1 MIFILPLFLFSREV
15 FIIKQSCKAIVSRLR
30 KKYPKGTR
38 VRLVKMD
45 DPQSPAT
52 GTLGTIQGIDDM
64 GNILVA
70 WDTGSSLSLIYNVDK
85 WKVVS
90 WSVK

>member
-1 MIFILPLFLFSREV
+1 MIFISPLFLFSREV
-15 FIIKQSCKAIVSRLR
+15 FIIKQLCKAIVSRLR

-38 VRLVKMD
+38 VRLIEMN

-52 GTLGTIQGIDDM
+52 GTLGTVRGIDDM

-70 WDTGSSLSLIYNVDK
+70 WDTGGSLSLIYNVDK

-90 WSVK
+90 

>member
-1 MIFILPLFLFSREV
+1 MIFISPLFLFSREV
-15 FIIKQSCKAIVSRLR
+15 FIIKQPCKAIVSRLR

-38 VRLVKMD
+38 VRLIEMN

-52 GTLGTIQGIDDM
+52 GTLGTVRGIDDM
-64 GNILVA
+64 DNILVA

-90 WSVK
+90 